1 MASSSTSDKRPR
13 GGKRCVAGGPNQV
26 SCANSQHTDGI
37 SMHMF
42 PSETKDRQRQRKWEN
57 FVRKHRP
64 SFNASRTSFL
74 CSAHFEDSCYTM
86 DVTLAKTLGIKRILK
101 EDAIPTVDVAGIVL
115 PAVEY
120 LSERKRRQVVYTV
133 SLNLNIMLVNLNIM
147 R

>member
-1 MASSSTSDKRPR
+1 MAGSSTS
-13 GGKRCVAGGPNQV
+13 
-26 SCANSQHTDGI
+26 
-37 SMHMF
+37 
-42 PSETKDRQRQRKWEN
+42 EN

-64 SFNASRTSFL
+64 SFNASRTSIL

-101 EDAIPTVDVAGIVL
+101 EDAIPTVDVAGNVL

-120 LSERKRRQVVYTV
+120 LSERKRRQVA
-133 SLNLNIMLVNLNIM
+133 LNIMLVNFNIM